1 MGFGYR
7 ITYRTWQFWKVI
19 IARPIS
25 KEAEAE
31 VQAVLSD
38 EQMKLFLRQ
47 SPAGQQHGYRVMRRL
62 LDNERQDQELLA
74 AALLHDVGKLHMKSK
89 WWDRP
94 VVVLAQ
100 AIYPRGV
107 EEWGK
112 RDGSGW
118 RRPFVIK
125 ARHAEWGA
133 DYAAAA
139 ACTPLT
145 VELIRRHQDPIHNK
159 ASDSDSELLLLLQW
173 SDDRS

>member
-1 MGFGYR
+1 MD
-7 ITYRTWQFWKVI
+7 ITYRGWQFWKL
-19 IARPIS
+19 IS
-25 KEAEAE
+25 AKPLSKKAKAE
-31 VQAVLSD
+31 VQIVLSN

-47 SPAGQQHGYRVMRRL
+47 LPSGQQHGFRVMRNL
-62 LDNERQDQELLA
+62 LDHGRQDQELLA

-118 RRPFVIK
+118 DRPFVIK

-133 DYAAAA
+133 DFAEAA

-145 VELIRRHQDPIHNK
+145 VELIRRHQDPIQNQAH
-159 ASDSDSELLLLLQW
+159 DSESELITLLQW